1 MGCQKQKHAQKIPVL
16 VSKRDHNGKAHLNRT
31 RILTH
36 IPGKNRSDMYSS
48 TVQIALTN
56 CRSLFCKFDE
66 AVETM
71 SLLELDAFII
81 TETWQRETD
90 LEKLICENALN
101 LSQIGFLGLPR
112 QNNSKKKGGGVGLL
126 YQTLLNC
133 VALS

>member
-1 MGCQKQKHAQKIPVL
+1 
-16 VSKRDHNGKAHLNRT
+16 
-31 RILTH
+31 
-36 IPGKNRSDMYSS
+36 
-48 TVQIALTN
+48 
-56 CRSLFCKFDE
+56 
-66 AVETM
+66 M

-126 YQTLLNC
+126 YQAEKFTCEKVSYACPKKFELCYFILTPTNICAYQKYLVGAFYIPPDISNAQLDTGLAFFRKTLTEIL
-133 VALS
+133 VKLQRPRLFT